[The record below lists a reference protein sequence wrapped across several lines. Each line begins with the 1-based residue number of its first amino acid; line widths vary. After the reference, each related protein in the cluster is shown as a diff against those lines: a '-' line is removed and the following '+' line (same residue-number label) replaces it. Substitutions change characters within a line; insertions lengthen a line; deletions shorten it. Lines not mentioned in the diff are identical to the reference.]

1 MSDVQTLTPADP
13 AKKQTLRFETPTL
26 TGAFPMQYINPA
38 TPTTMTNTSDTLL
51 QREQQRL
58 MRVSILTASFVNIC
72 IFIAG
77 ISVAFFL
84 YEFLNFNPYSGL
96 LRQATKQL
104 QLLPGEYFLQTRD
117 DFAVYAAPGTSAHDL
132 EAFKEIQSKFGE
144 ETTQRDSMTN
154 IKEALDS
161 LKLAK
166 EMRAIGKDNKAQR
179 LYEHAFALA
188 PKHPEVLLRYGEYLE
203 HNQRDIVLADQYYFQ
218 ALMLNP
224 SSIEAVTNR
233 QRTAEIVQSID
244 ESKLKMLDLKRD
256 ALSAVHESNSALR
269 RAKKEA
275 YFQHIYHSVGIE
287 GNTMTLAQTRSILET
302 RMAVEGKSIDEH
314 NEILGLDL
322 AMKYINAS
330 LVNKIEVTLKDILEI
345 HRRVL
350 GHVDPIEGGEFR
362 RTQVY
367 VGGHVPPGPGDLAI
381 LMQRFETW
389 LNAEQTVSLHPV
401 KLAALAHYKLVHI
414 HPFIDGNGRTSR
426 LLMNALL
433 MRAGYPPIIIPKQ
446 QRHKYYQFLQIA
458 NEGDIRPF
466 VRFIADCTEKTLDLY
481 LWATSDLRQQI
492 PMHANTEYELTNV
505 EHLITSTKKI
515 TSSVSD
521 TSEAQQTTASSL
533 DTFESGSGEVP

>member
-1 MSDVQTLTPADP
+1 MDTVQTTAARSSSRRLSNGKSYAS
-13 AKKQTLRFETPTL
+13 PTFN
-26 TGAFPMQYINPA
+26 TD
-38 TPTTMTNTSDTLL
+38 PTTAKQHGSRANAAAINSEALMQL
-51 QREQQRL
+51 QEQQRL
-58 MRVSILTASFVNIC
+58 VRASLLSTSFVNLC

-77 ISVAFFL
+77 SSVAFIL
-84 YEFLNFNPYSGL
+84 YEFLHFSPYSTL
-96 LRQATKQL
+96 LRHATKQL
-104 QLLPGEYFLQTRD
+104 QHLPGEHFLQTRD
-117 DFAVYAAPGTSAHDL
+117 DFAIYAAPAKGALDL
-132 EAFKEIQSKFGE
+132 EAFKAMQGSLKE
-144 ETTQRDSMTN
+144 EVSAHDSATN
-154 IKEALDS
+154 AKEALDS
-161 LKLAK
+161 LKLAT
-166 EMRAIGKDNKAQR
+166 EMRALGKDDKAQR

-224 SSIEAVTNR
+224 ANTEAVANR
-233 QRTAEIVQSID
+233 QRTAAIVQSID
-244 ESKLKMLDLKRD
+244 ERKLEVLDLKRD

-302 RMAVEGKSIDEH
+302 RMAVDGKSIDEH

-330 LVNKIEVTLKDILEI
+330 LVNKIEITLKDILEI

-367 VGGHVPPGPGDLAI
+367 VGGHVPPGPGDLAV
-381 LMQRFETW
+381 LMQRFEIW
-389 LNAEQTVSLHPV
+389 LNAEHTVSLHPV
-401 KLAALAHYKLVHI
+401 KHAALAHYKLVHI

-446 QRHKYYQFLQIA
+446 QSWQMR
-458 NEGDIRPF
+458 
-466 VRFIADCTEKTLDLY
+466 
-481 LWATSDLRQQI
+481 ATYVPLC
-492 PMHANTEYELTNV
+492 
-505 EHLITSTKKI
+505 
-515 TSSVSD
+515 
-521 TSEAQQTTASSL
+521 AS
-533 DTFESGSGEVP
+533 